1 MTLRPLLTISAL
13 GVFVA
18 GFVHAALV
26 HRGYGDV
33 EIIGPLFLLNGIAS
47 AAVVLLLV
55 FDRPRLFVLGA
66 LAIAVPSLI
75 AIGVSHFGSLFG
87 WQEGEFDEGALV
99 IVGAEIVAA
108 VFALVGLREARR
120 A

>member
-1 MTLRPLLTISAL
+1 MTVRPLLAISAL

-18 GFVHAALV
+18 GFVHAALF
-26 HRGYGDV
+26 HRGYGEV
-33 EIIGPLFLLNGIAS
+33 AWIGPLFLLNGIAS
-47 AAVVLLLV
+47 ALVVLPLL
-55 FDRPRLFVLGA
+55 FDRPRWFVLGA

-87 WQEGEFDEGALV
+87 WQEGELDGGALA
-99 IVGAEIVAA
+99 IVVAEVVATL
-108 VFALVGLREARR
+108 FALAGLREAR